1 MLSPFELWV
10 RRRYRWLCTPSS
22 CHAVFSLLLVSGRDD
37 SRTFMG
43 SVKFILKVM
52 LSSRPMTTR
61 DIIRKLGGPVYVG
74 WYLGINSQAVSH
86 WSSKNRIPVA
96 RVPELMRLCNKLGVR
111 VTPKQMRPDI
121 DWYGMI
127 RDATR

>member
-1 MLSPFELWV
+1 MLFSP
-10 RRRYRWLCTPSS
+10 
-22 CHAVFSLLLVSGRDD
+22 SLLFSGADD
-37 SRTFMG
+37 SRTFIG
-43 SVKFILKVM
+43 VVKFILKVM

-61 DIIRKLGGPVYVG
+61 DIIKKLGGPVSVG

-86 WSSKNRIPVA
+86 WSSKDRIPAA

-121 DWYGMI
+121 DWRGMI
-127 RDATR
+127 RDESR

>member
-1 MLSPFELWV
+1 MRLATAILV
-10 RRRYRWLCTPSS
+10 T
-22 CHAVFSLLLVSGRDD
+22 SLLLVSAADD
-37 SRTFMG
+37 SRTFMRV
-43 SVKFILKVM
+43 VKLFLKVM

-86 WSSKNRIPVA
+86 WSSKDRIPAA

-127 RDATR
+127 RNETR